1 MKLFLIGALALF
13 IGFSSNAQKAV
24 PPQAAKN
31 TFMQKFPNAQ
41 KVTWDKENAT
51 EYEAGFTL
59 NGVKMSSNINTEGKW
74 METETTIKVS
84 ELPEN
89 IKSAIVAKYPTA
101 KITGA
106 AKIETLND
114 GIRYE
119 ADLKTGLKKSEVL
132 FSENGKFVK

>member
-1 MKLFLIGALALF
+1 MKLFLIGAIALF
-13 IGFSSNAQKAV
+13 FGFSGTAQKSV
-24 PPQAAKN
+24 PQTVKN

-41 KVTWDKENAT
+41 KVTWEKENAT
-51 EYEAGFTL
+51 EYEAGFVL

-74 METETTIKVS
+74 METETTIKIS

-101 KITGA
+101 KIVGA
-106 AKIETLND
+106 SKIETAKD
-114 GIRYE
+114 GIQYE
-119 ADLKTGLKKSEVL
+119 ADIKNGLKKLEVL